1 TVEPLSSALGV
12 EVVGLD
18 LRSPLDDDTVDA
30 ITALLD
36 AHLVVCFRGQTSL
49 TPEQQVA
56 FTKRWGAVEPH
67 PLGSREEIHPA
78 GVPEEVLVAQNRLVD
93 GDSVRN
99 DIWHTDLSCMRG
111 RGPVAYTALL
121 GVEVPREGWGDT
133 LFANTRQAYRGLSE
147 GYKALVDDLRAVHNT
162 MHFERAGKMENFTAS
177 ASSVHPLV
185 RTHPR
190 TGEDALYLSGN
201 FIDRVDGM
209 GRDESRPLVD
219 ALIAHATSPIYTY
232 RHRWRAGD
240 LVMWDNAATMHYAV
254 FDYAAGMARTMHRTT
269 VAGDAPF

>member
-1 TVEPLSSALGV
+1 MMMAALKRITCIALTMCLHARAYTVEPLSSALGV

-78 GVPEEVLVAQNRLVD
+78 GVPKEVLVAQNRLVD

-111 RGPVAYTALL
+111 RG
-121 GVEVPREGWGDT
+121 VEQRARF
-133 LFANTRQAYRGLSE
+133 FAQ
-147 GYKALVDDLRAVHNT
+147 
-162 MHFERAGKMENFTAS
+162 FEE
-177 ASSVHPLV
+177 
-185 RTHPR
+185 
-190 TGEDALYLSGN
+190 
-201 FIDRVDGM
+201 
-209 GRDESRPLVD
+209 
-219 ALIAHATSPIYTY
+219 TS
-232 RHRWRAGD
+232 
-240 LVMWDNAATMHYAV
+240 
-254 FDYAAGMARTMHRTT
+254 
-269 VAGDAPF
+269 

>member
-1 TVEPLSSALGV
+1 MMMMAALKHIACIALSLGLHARAYTVEPLSSALGV

-78 GVPEEVLVAQNRLVD
+78 GVPREVLVAQNRLVD

-111 RGPVAYTALL
+111 RG
-121 GVEVPREGWGDT
+121 VERRACV
-133 LFANTRQAYRGLSE
+133 FAQ
-147 GYKALVDDLRAVHNT
+147 
-162 MHFERAGKMENFTAS
+162 F
-177 ASSVHPLV
+177 
-185 RTHPR
+185 
-190 TGEDALYLSGN
+190 
-201 FIDRVDGM
+201 
-209 GRDESRPLVD
+209 
-219 ALIAHATSPIYTY
+219 
-232 RHRWRAGD
+232 
-240 LVMWDNAATMHYAV
+240 
-254 FDYAAGMARTMHRTT
+254 
-269 VAGDAPF
+269 